1 MNGFAL
7 AACIYIASAAL
18 RDPRESSVELMSDI
32 NEGCQCD
39 GEVYS
44 ECHPY
49 ETDSHN
55 PGHLTVIG
63 GVEMCPNEFWDRD
76 FAGQMIVHPPQS
88 IDSFCSQSG
97 GQAVDRSLF

>member
-18 RDPRESSVELMSDI
+18 RDPRESSVELMSDV

-44 ECHPY
+44 EYHPY

-76 FAGQMIVHPPQS
+76 LAGTCAQS
-88 IDSFCSQSG
+88 HTSRLVCVWAQNV
-97 GQAVDRSLF
+97 AA